1 MSITAPRIQEFD
13 LPVLDGEIY
22 AKAWWVGDAGVQ
34 PPIILL
40 HDSLGCVDLWR
51 DFPQTLAQASGRSV
65 IAYDRLG
72 FGQSSPKTH
81 ALPPDF
87 VLTEAQ
93 GGFAQLLTQLALDD
107 FIVLGHSVGGGM
119 GIAIAA
125 AYPECCR
132 ALVTISAQAFVEE
145 RTRAGIR
152 AAARAFAEP
161 GQMQR
166 LEKYHGDKARWVL
179 DAWVNTWLSPAFADW
194 NLDRPLARVV
204 CPILAIHG
212 QDDEYGSVAHPQ
224 RIAARAG
231 AAVTLECIP
240 ACGHLPHREQ
250 TAVTL
255 KAITHF
261 LETI

>member
-1 MSITAPRIQEFD
+1 MDTAP
-13 LPVLDGEIY
+13 
-22 AKAWWVGDAGVQ
+22 A
-34 PPIILL
+34 PILLL
-40 HDSLGCVDLWR
+40 HDSLGCVELWR
-51 DFPQTLAQASGRSV
+51 DFPEQLARATQRSV

-72 FGQSSPKTH
+72 FGKSAPHPGALSPT
-81 ALPPDF
+81 F
-87 VLTEAQ
+87 VRAQ
-93 GGFAQLLTQLALDD
+93 AHGNFAQVLTQLGVDD

-125 AYPECCR
+125 AYPERCR
-132 ALVTISAQAFVEE
+132 ALVTVAAQAFVEE

-152 AAARAFAEP
+152 AARRTFAAP
-161 GQMQR
+161 GHMQR
-166 LEKYHGDKARWVL
+166 LEKYHGDKACWVL

-194 NLDRPLARVV
+194 NLDQPLARVA

-212 QDDEYGSVAHPQ
+212 LDDEYGSVAHPQ
-224 RIAARAG
+224 RIAAQAG

-255 KAITHF
+255 AAIAHF
-261 LETI
+261 LEAV